1 MTTEIIY
8 QTLATLLGFAGLIWS
23 ADRFVASSASIAKNL
38 GMSTMTIG
46 LTIVSL
52 GTSAPE
58 VLVALSASL
67 DNSGS
72 LAMGNALG
80 SNVANI
86 ALVLAITA
94 IVAPIPIAKQLFKME
109 APFLVGVTVLLGLFI
124 FNGELSRLEG
134 LILLLLI
141 PVFLW
146 LVSRT
151 QTNLEQEEIGS
162 SEGFRTF
169 IWFIVSL
176 AILIGS
182 ANTLVWGA
190 KGIALT
196 LGVSELVIGLTI
208 VAVGTS
214 LPELAASVA
223 SALKGHHDIA
233 LGNIIGSNI
242 FNIIAV
248 ASIPGVVGPLAIDAS
263 ILSRDYFVMAGLT
276 LLLVIACAL
285 TLKRKRSGSKLGRSF
300 GAVMLSCFCAYYY
313 FLV

>member
-1 MTTEIIY
+1 MSTEIIY
-8 QTLATLLGFAGLIWS
+8 QTLAILLGFAGLIWS

-109 APFLVGVTVLLGLFI
+109 APFLVGVTALLGLFI
-124 FNGELSRLEG
+124 YNGELSRLEG

-151 QTNLEQEEIGS
+151 QTSLEQEEIES
-162 SEGFRTF
+162 SEGFKTF
-169 IWFIVSL
+169 LWFVVSL

-190 KGIALT
+190 KGVALT

-248 ASIPGVVGPLAIDAS
+248 ASIPGVVGPLVIDAD
-263 ILSRDYFVMAGLT
+263 ILSRDYYVMAGLT
-276 LLLVIACAL
+276 ALLVIACAL
-285 TLKRKRSGSKLGRSF
+285 TLKRSGSKLGRSF

>member
-1 MTTEIIY
+1 MSTEIIY
-8 QTLATLLGFAGLIWS
+8 QTLAILLGFAGLIWS

-109 APFLVGVTVLLGLFI
+109 APFLVGVTALLGLFI
-124 FNGELSRLEG
+124 YNGELSRLEG

-151 QTNLEQEEIGS
+151 QTSLEQEEIES
-162 SEGFRTF
+162 SEGFKTF
-169 IWFIVSL
+169 LWFVVSL

-182 ANTLVWGA
+182 ANTLVWGS
-190 KGIALT
+190 KGVALT

-248 ASIPGVVGPLAIDAS
+248 ASIPGVVGPLVIDAD
-263 ILSRDYFVMAGLT
+263 ILSRDYYVMAGLT
-276 LLLVIACAL
+276 ALLVIACAL
-285 TLKRKRSGSKLGRSF
+285 TLKRSGSKLGRSF

>member
-1 MTTEIIY
+1 MSTEIIY
-8 QTLATLLGFAGLIWS
+8 QTLAIPLGFAGLIWS

-109 APFLVGVTVLLGLFI
+109 APFLVGVTALLGLFI
-124 FNGELSRLEG
+124 YNGELSRLEG

-151 QTNLEQEEIGS
+151 QTSLEQEEIES
-162 SEGFRTF
+162 SEGFKTF
-169 IWFIVSL
+169 IWFVVSL
-176 AILIGS
+176 VILIGS

-190 KGIALT
+190 KGVALT

-248 ASIPGVVGPLAIDAS
+248 ASIPGVVGPLVIDAD
-263 ILSRDYFVMAGLT
+263 ILSRDYYVMAGLT
-276 LLLVIACAL
+276 ALLVIACAL
-285 TLKRKRSGSKLGRSF
+285 TLKRSGSKLGRSF

>member
-1 MTTEIIY
+1 MPTEIVY
-8 QTLATLLGFAGLIWS
+8 QTLAILLGFSGLIWS

-109 APFLVGVTVLLGLFI
+109 APFLVGVTALLGLFI
-124 FNGELSRLEG
+124 FNGELSPLEG

-151 QTNLEQEEIGS
+151 QADLEQEEIEG
-162 SEGFRTF
+162 SEGLKTF
-169 IWFIVSL
+169 LWFVVSL

-190 KGIALT
+190 KGVALT

-208 VAVGTS
+208 VAIGTS

-248 ASIPGVVGPLAIDAS
+248 ASIPGVVGPLVIEAD
-263 ILSRDYFVMAGLT
+263 ILSRDYYVMAGLT
-276 LLLVIACAL
+276 ALLVIACAL
-285 TLKRKRSGSKLGRSF
+285 TLKRTHSKLGRSF
-300 GAVMLSCFCAYYY
+300 GVVMLSCFCAYYY

>member
-8 QTLATLLGFAGLIWS
+8 QTLAILLGFAGLIWS

-109 APFLVGVTVLLGLFI
+109 VPFLVGVTVLLGLFI

-151 QTNLEQEEIGS
+151 QTNLEQEEIES
-162 SEGFRTF
+162 SEGVKTF

-190 KGIALT
+190 KGVALT

-223 SALKGHHDIA
+223 SAIKGHHDIA

-248 ASIPGVVGPLAIDAS
+248 ASIPGVVGPLVIDAN
-263 ILSRDYFVMAGLT
+263 ILSRDYYVMAGLT
-276 LLLVIACAL
+276 ALLVIACAL
-285 TLKRKRSGSKLGRSF
+285 TLKRSGSKLGRSF

>member
-1 MTTEIIY
+1 MSTEIIY
-8 QTLATLLGFAGLIWS
+8 QTLAILLGFAGLIWS

-109 APFLVGVTVLLGLFI
+109 APFLVGVTALLGLFI
-124 FNGELSRLEG
+124 YNGELSRLEG

-151 QTNLEQEEIGS
+151 QTSLEQEEIES
-162 SEGFRTF
+162 SEGFKTF
-169 IWFIVSL
+169 IWFVVSL

-190 KGIALT
+190 KGVALT

-248 ASIPGVVGPLAIDAS
+248 ASIPGVVGPLVIDAD
-263 ILSRDYFVMAGLT
+263 ILSRDYYVMAGLT
-276 LLLVIACAL
+276 ALLVIACAL
-285 TLKRKRSGSKLGRSF
+285 TLKRSGSKLGRSF

-313 FLV
+313 FLI

>member
-109 APFLVGVTVLLGLFI
+109 APFLVGVTALLGLFI

-151 QTNLEQEEIGS
+151 QTNLEQEEIES
-162 SEGFRTF
+162 SEGFKTF

-208 VAVGTS
+208 IAVGTS
-214 LPELAASVA
+214 LPELATSVA

-248 ASIPGVVGPLAIDAS
+248 ASIPGVVGPLVIDAS
-263 ILSRDYFVMAGLT
+263 ILSRDYIVMAGLT
-276 LLLVIACAL
+276 VLLVIACAL
-285 TLKRKRSGSKLGRSF
+285 TLTRKRSGSKLGRSF

>member
-1 MTTEIIY
+1 MSTEIIY
-8 QTLATLLGFAGLIWS
+8 QILAILIGFAGLIWS

-67 DNSGS
+67 NDSGS

-109 APFLVGVTVLLGLFI
+109 APFLVGVTALLGLFI

-151 QTNLEQEEIGS
+151 QTEIEQEDIER
-162 SEGFRTF
+162 SEGFKTF
-169 IWFIVSL
+169 AWFIVSL

-190 KGIALT
+190 KGVALT

-208 VAVGTS
+208 VAIGTS

-248 ASIPGVVGPLAIDAS
+248 ASIPGVVGPLAIDAD
-263 ILSRDYFVMAGLT
+263 ILSRDYYVMAGLT
-276 LLLVIACAL
+276 ALLVIACAL
-285 TLKRKRSGSKLGRSF
+285 TLKRRGSKLGRSF
-300 GAVMLSCFCAYYY
+300 GVVMLSSFCAYYY

>member
-1 MTTEIIY
+1 
-8 QTLATLLGFAGLIWS
+8 
-23 ADRFVASSASIAKNL
+23 
-38 GMSTMTIG
+38 
-46 LTIVSL
+46 
-52 GTSAPE
+52 

-162 SEGFRTF
+162 SEGFKTF

-248 ASIPGVVGPLAIDAS
+248 ASIPGVVGPLVIDAS

-285 TLKRKRSGSKLGRSF
+285 TLTRKRSGSKLGRSF